1 MNNTTGTNEEKG
13 DVLLFLHGWGCDG
26 TIFKGLASTFKGVR
40 CLTPDFRGFG
50 CNPPPDRPWTI
61 EDYARD
67 VADYL
72 EQPHCGKVTVIAHS
86 FGCRVATVLAA
97 EYPRYVKAMLFLA
110 GMTDSIASV
119 GTAGSSGSLW
129 EVAVSSMATLLY
141 ISPFKAA
148 AAMV

>member
-1 MNNTTGTNEEKG
+1 MS
-13 DVLLFLHGWGCDG
+13 FSFCHGWGCDG

-72 EQPHCGKVTVIAHS
+72 EQLHCGKVTVIAAQ
-86 FGCRVATVLAA
+86 FRMPCRNRACG
-97 EYPRYVKAMLFLA
+97 R
-110 GMTDSIASV
+110 
-119 GTAGSSGSLW
+119 
-129 EVAVSSMATLLY
+129 VSSVCKGNAVYGPRRIQTVQPETL
-141 ISPFKAA
+141 A
-148 AAMV
+148 VGN